1 MASIMPKVLLR
12 NYRPQLILK
21 YKLSLNK
28 NKMEKTTSQKI
39 RLGLFVIIGLLIF
52 ILAVYF
58 IGDKQKMFGKTN
70 HLEAVF
76 NNVNG
81 LQLGNNVRYSG
92 INVGTVR
99 AIEMINDSTIKVDM
113 LIDKTIFH
121 NIRKNAIATIGSD
134 GLVGSMIINIIP
146 GKGTAV
152 SVEPG
157 DEIHSL
163 SRIRTDDMLNTL
175 GVTNKNAALLTT
187 DLLKITK
194 EITQGKGTVGLLIKD
209 SILANDLKET
219 MHYLKITGKTT
230 SESVAKLN
238 QLISSLD
245 NKNNVIG
252 VLKDTA
258 VANNIK
264 TIVRNLDES
273 SNKIDKVIT
282 NLNSTIVNI
291 KEGKGAINY
300 LSNDPNLVRK
310 IDSTMKNINEASFRL
325 NENMEALKH
334 NFLFRG
340 YFKKQEKSKLK
351 EQQK

>member
-1 MASIMPKVLLR
+1 
-12 NYRPQLILK
+12 
-21 YKLSLNK
+21 
-28 NKMEKTTSQKI
+28 
-39 RLGLFVIIGLLIF
+39 
-52 ILAVYF
+52 
-58 IGDKQKMFGKTN
+58 
-70 HLEAVF
+70 
-76 NNVNG
+76 
-81 LQLGNNVRYSG
+81 VRYSG